1 MDFLRVA
8 KTLLISK
15 VRFPCEEIE
24 VQVQE
29 MTCNRSG
36 IEKALLMTVFA
47 LSSVGSESLKK

>member
-1 MDFLRVA
+1 MDFLSIA

-15 VRFPCEEIE
+15 VSFRREEIE

-36 IEKALLMTVFA
+36 MEKALMIVFA
-47 LSSVGSESLKK
+47 LSSVGSESLQK